1 MVWVMWHDGQPVTYA
16 ARILNDAKQRYPQ
29 TNKQLTVIVCGCE
42 KFYNY
47 YCDKDVDIQ
56 ADHRSLMKSVKN
68 VLLMA
73 SPKLQKLS

>member
-1 MVWVMWHDGQPVTYA
+1 MTYA
-16 ARILNDAKQRYPQ
+16 ARILNDAEQKYSQ
-29 TNKQLTVIVCGCE
+29 TNKELIVIVCGCE

-47 YCDKDVDIQ
+47 YYDKDVDIQ